1 MDLSIIIVTYNS
13 EKYILDCLNS
23 VERATLDIQHEI
35 FLIDNQSVD
44 QTRTVIK
51 KFRNSIVL
59 LENPKNV
66 GFAKAV
72 NMGLRKASG
81 KFILLLNP
89 DVIIQSDSLSPM
101 INFMKNHSKIGICGC
116 KLLHQDHSL
125 QYSKGSFPTLFSMLL
140 FRLVL
145 PRRMRKYHLWGYE
158 KIGRCDWVTGA
169 FMLMRNRLIEEVGFF
184 DENYFVY
191 YEDMD
196 YCLQVKKKGWEVYYY
211 SEIMAYHL
219 NPHAISTR
227 YLQVENEIRR
237 SRLYFFRKNRSMVSY
252 LILLFL
258 TRMIEGRIPSP
269 QFSNDGLNR

>member
-51 KFRNSIVL
+51 KFQNSIVL

-101 INFMKNHSKIGICGC
+101 INFMKNHSNLGICGC

-125 QYSKGSFPTLFSMLL
+125 QYSKGSFPSLFSILL

-158 KIGRCDWVTGA
+158 KIGKCDWVTGA

-237 SRLYFFRKNRSMVSY
+237 SRLYFFRKNRSMLSY
-252 LILLFL
+252 LILLSL

-269 QFSNDGLNR
+269 QFSNNGL